1 MPPQSA
7 LALPDSFA
15 QPDNFAGQRGGVTP
29 SNFLGQ
35 LSAEDYAELVSIAR
49 LKRFAKGEFVFSAGS
64 PGETVYFLRQGQ
76 IKIGQ
81 LSPHGREVI
90 LWFCLPGEIFG
101 LAEVARG
108 GGRVVHAQACEDS
121 EVLAVSQEEFK
132 VFLERH
138 TRLALLSMQ
147 VLSSRLRVLGEM
159 FINLVADDV
168 DTRIAKLILRLGA
181 RYGTRSGKDILLNIP
196 LTHQEIADMVGTTRQ
211 TVTGVLG
218 RLRRQG
224 VLSIENHR
232 ILIES
237 EEFLNEMSQGGSRP
251 GEDSGA
257 ATGH

>member
-1 MPPQSA
+1 MNPQSA
-7 LALPDSFA
+7 PAASL
-15 QPDNFAGQRGGVTP
+15 PDNFASQRGGVTP
-29 SNFLGQ
+29 SNFLAQ

-64 PGETVYFLRQGQ
+64 PGETVYFLRQGK

-108 GGRVVHAQACEDS
+108 GGRVVNAQACEDT
-121 EVLAVSQEEFK
+121 EVLAVSQNEYK
-132 VFLERH
+132 AFLETH
-138 TRLALLSMQ
+138 AGVALLCMQ
-147 VLSSRLRVLGEM
+147 VLSSRLRVLGDM

-168 DTRIAKLILRLGA
+168 DTRIAKLILRLCA
-181 RYGTRSGKDILLNIP
+181 RYGVRGSKDILLNIP

-211 TVTGVLG
+211 TVTSVLG

-237 EEFLNEMSQGGSRP
+237 EEFLNEMSLGGSPP
-251 GEDSGA
+251 G
-257 ATGH
+257 